1 MSGASRKMDGSG
13 ERDDAGELQWK
24 DFMGKDPIWCPGCGD
39 FGVLRAVQ
47 TALAELGIAAE
58 DAVCVTGIGCSGTFT
73 SYVTTYGFHGLH
85 GRALPVATG
94 IKCALPDKLVFVAG
108 GDGDGFGIGLGHFM
122 HAARRNVDLT
132 YIVMDNQVYGLT
144 KGQTSPTTQA
154 DKRTKASP
162 SGPLA
167 DPLDPLELAITAGAT
182 YVAQGFSA
190 RQADLT
196 RILKD
201 AFLHPGLALVNVQ
214 SPCVTYNTWNTY
226 DWFKQHLRD
235 VDHDP
240 SDRGAALAAV
250 QADGVPHG
258 VLYRAERAVFPSRVQ
273 MVLAAQDPKAHLGRT
288 VEWADAFRAR

>member
-1 MSGASRKMDGSG
+1 MS
-13 ERDDAGELQWK
+13 RDEGELDWK

-47 TALAELGIAAE
+47 TALAELGIAHK

-94 IKCALPDKLVFVAG
+94 IKAAQPDRLVFVAG

-144 KGQTSPTTQA
+144 KGQTSPTTEAGQ
-154 DKRTKASP
+154 RTKASP

-167 DPLDPLELAITAGAT
+167 EPLDPLELAITAGAT
-182 YVAQGFSA
+182 FVAQGFSA
-190 RQADLT
+190 RQKELT
-196 RILKD
+196 QMLKD
-201 AFLHPGLALVNVQ
+201 AFGHPGFALINIQ

-226 DWFKQHLRD
+226 DWFKEQLRD

-240 SDRGAALAAV
+240 SDREAALAA
-250 QADGVPHG
+250 ARARGVAHG
-258 VLYRAERAVFPSRVQ
+258 VLYRTDRAVFPSSAA
-273 MVLAAQDPKAHLGRT
+273 MVPAAQDPKSHLGGT
-288 VEWADAFRAR
+288 AGWADAFRVR

>member
-1 MSGASRKMDGSG
+1 MSTPAS
-13 ERDDAGELQWK
+13 ELQWK

-47 TALAELGIAAE
+47 TALAELGIAHE

-94 IKCALPDKLVFVAG
+94 IKCAQPDKLVFVAG

-122 HAARRNVDLT
+122 HAARRNVDVT

-144 KGQTSPTTQA
+144 KGQTSPTTEA

-167 DPLDPLELAITAGAT
+167 NPLDPLELAITAGAT

-190 RQADLT
+190 KQKELT
-196 RILKD
+196 QMLKE
-201 AFLHPGLALVNVQ
+201 AFAHPGFALVNVQ
-214 SPCVTYNTWNTY
+214 SPCVTYNDWNTY
-226 DWFKQHLRD
+226 DWYKEHLWD
-235 VDHDP
+235 VSHDT
-240 SDRGAALAAV
+240 SDRLAALEAAR
-250 QADGVPHG
+250 ADGVPHG
-258 VLYRAERAVFPSRVQ
+258 VLYRTEQAVFPSSDA
-273 MVLAAQDPKAHLGRT
+273 MVPAASDPSAHLGPTELWMR
-288 VEWADAFRAR
+288 EFQAR